1 MRTLILSLFL
11 AIPAAADTT
20 SVVTQH
26 IRPGFAAFAAQ
37 AKALAEVENCD
48 PAQLRPAFH
57 ATYDA
62 WLAVAH
68 MPLGPA
74 EDEGRSLA
82 ILFWP
87 DPKALGQ
94 KAQRTLLTG
103 DPEALTPDNM
113 AQQSVAARGLAGL
126 ERLLY
131 PVEALPADPCPLIHA
146 TADDLARMA
155 ADLTRN
161 GGLSVTFS

>member
-1 MRTLILSLFL
+1 MRAVILSLLL
-11 AIPAAADTT
+11 AIPAAADTA

-37 AKALAEVENCD
+37 AKALAAVDSCD

-68 MPLGPA
+68 LPLGPA
-74 EDEGRSLA
+74 EEEGRSLA

-87 DPKALGQ
+87 DPKALGP

-103 DPEALTPDNM
+103 DPAALT
-113 AQQSVAARGLAGL
+113 
-126 ERLLY
+126 
-131 PVEALPADPCPLIHA
+131 
-146 TADDLARMA
+146 
-155 ADLTRN
+155 
-161 GGLSVTFS
+161 